1 MFLIAI
7 LLFKMQIGSGGK
19 QINGDT
25 ALRRFYRLFSFFF
38 LFQNKVEKNRT
49 LKKERAALSKSLNDA
64 YSMYPE
70 NRTFLFENVCQK
82 LKFYRF
88 E

>member
-1 MFLIAI
+1 MFLITI

-38 LFQNKVEKNRT
+38 LFQNKVEKQNF
-49 LKKERAALSKSLNDA
+49 KKGTRGAIKK
-64 YSMYPE
+64 P
-70 NRTFLFENVCQK
+70 Q
-82 LKFYRF
+82 
-88 E
+88 